1 MTLVVMQLDVVKI
14 AGFLDPWL
22 LIQVFEIVPK
32 IRVFVNV
39 TQVALE
45 VDVIDGVEAEQGRE
59 YTPVGFGDSIA
70 TQIPLL
76 LQNSFPVIEGVE
88 QFRYRILVS
97 LLTGRKSRPVDTIVD
112 GLIDSVNR
120 LINTFPQVLRVK
132 VLFRL
137 DKTVKFYI

>member
-1 MTLVVMQLDVVKI
+1 MWVYMGMTLLVMQLDVVKI

-22 LIQVFEIVPK
+22 LVQVFDIVPK

-39 TQVALE
+39 TLVALK
-45 VDVIDGVEAEQGRE
+45 VDVIDGVEAEQSRE

-88 QFRYRILVS
+88 
-97 LLTGRKSRPVDTIVD
+97 
-112 GLIDSVNR
+112 
-120 LINTFPQVLRVK
+120 
-132 VLFRL
+132 
-137 DKTVKFYI
+137 